1 MGNRAVI
8 TTIRTADPQ
17 TSNELGVYLHING
30 DPEHVTA
37 FLEYCRAKE
46 IQPPNDDYGWARL
59 CQVIGNYFGGR
70 LSVGIDKCCNLDCDN
85 GDNGVY
91 IIDGWDIVG
100 RKCISE
106 EQGENWHV
114 DITMLGTI
122 MNEIDIRQ
130 PTHLGAMR
138 INVAV
143 NDYVRR
149 NLKLDYSKIVSS
161 LRLCSGEDFDCNG
174 CCMTSDDVY
183 CADKLKTMA
192 ANAIEKLMSRV
203 EELEAQN
210 D

>member
-1 MGNRAVI
+1 MGSRAVI

-138 INVAV
+138 INTAV

-161 LRLCSGEDFDCNG
+161 LRTRVDICSPCDG
-174 CCMTSDDVY
+174 CSMNRHDGKCDEELMSTA
-183 CADKLKTMA
+183 AD
-192 ANAIEKLMSRV
+192 AIEKLMSRV